1 MESIETTTSSESSEK
16 SYSIS
21 TATEHDLDQL
31 AEMGY
36 LFADLYGKN
45 LMKFR
50 ASVFVR
56 KMQEFMKAG
65 QGTVLCLH
73 QKWDLKGA
81 IAGVL
86 YENVFDGAPCA
97 TELFWYVWPG
107 AERGAGTALLE
118 AFEGWARSRGATRV
132 TMAYMVHN
140 MPEGLGRFY
149 EKRGYEPFETHYVK
163 AL

>member
-1 MESIETTTSSESSEK
+1 MESTETTTSSESSEK
-16 SYSIS
+16 NFSIS
-21 TATEHDLDQL
+21 TATEHDLDIL

-36 LFADLYGKN
+36 LFADLYGKD

-50 ASVFVR
+50 ASVFVE
-56 KMQEFMKAG
+56 KMKTFMKG
-65 QGTVLCLH
+65 GLGTVLCLH

-97 TELFWYVWPG
+97 SELFWYVWPG
-107 AERGAGTALLE
+107 AERGAGTALLS
-118 AFEGWARSRGATRV
+118 AFEEWARSRGATRV

-140 MPEGLGRFY
+140 MPEALASFY
-149 EKRGYEPFETHYVK
+149 ERRGYQAFETHYVK
-163 AL
+163 LL